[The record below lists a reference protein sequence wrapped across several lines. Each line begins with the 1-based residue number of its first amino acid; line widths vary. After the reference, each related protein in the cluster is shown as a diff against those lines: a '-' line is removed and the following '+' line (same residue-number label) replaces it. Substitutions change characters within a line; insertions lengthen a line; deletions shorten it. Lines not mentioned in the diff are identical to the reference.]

1 MTSTKIKILV
11 VDDEKPIRDWLVFVL
26 GKIDE
31 FDLEVFSASNGKE
44 ALELAEKIQPNMIFC
59 DIIMPV
65 MGGLEFL
72 EDFRSSDIETPVVL
86 ISNYA
91 EFHYAQKAI
100 VLGATE
106 YVLKAELTRDSLQEL
121 VKKYQVGGA
130 ESREISSD
138 LDADAEEADHNLR
151 PVGQTNGEEEAD
163 HNSSPAGQTNEGV
176 IAFVKRYIEAN
187 YMKAISLKELS
198 EIAYLTPQYL
208 CQLYKEETGENISHS
223 ITYLRMMK
231 GQELLITTDA
241 SISDISKQVGYS
253 SPSYFTKLYKRYL
266 GKMPSEERKA

>member
-1 MTSTKIKILV
+1 MANTKVKILV
-11 VDDEKPIRDWLVFVL
+11 IDDEKPIRDWLVFVL

-31 FDLEVFSASNGKE
+31 FDLEVFSASNGKD
-44 ALELAEKIQPNMIFC
+44 ALEIIEKLQPNMIFC

-91 EFHYAQKAI
+91 EFHYAQRAI

-106 YVLKAELTRDSLQEL
+106 YVLKAELTRDSLQQL
-121 VKKYQVGGA
+121 VKKYRVGGTEA
-130 ESREISSD
+130 VDPS
-138 LDADAEEADHNLR
+138 LDTDTVEAL
-151 PVGQTNGEEEAD
+151 E
-163 HNSSPAGQTNEGV
+163 NSSPEDQTNEDV
-176 IAFVKRYIEAN
+176 IAFVKKYIEAN
-187 YMKAISLKELS
+187 YMKPISLKELS
-198 EIAYLTPQYL
+198 EVAYLTPQYL
-208 CQLYKEETGENISHS
+208 CKLYKEETGENISQY

-231 GQELLITTDA
+231 GQELLITTDV

-266 GKMPSEERKA
+266 GKMPSEERRP